1 MQIDGTT
8 TSLFQSSTGYGAAS
22 GRGFTLS
29 GSSRNASD
37 ASEAFGMD
45 MTRRLQASSTASASR
60 TSPTAA
66 APSPQTDPSTATE
79 QPDASRLG
87 SALAQTAEF
96 IRSEFGDD
104 AATAAMGIV
113 YKNAGNGPLSEDSL
127 GKGLL
132 NVVRMVD
139 RNYGFAAGDKLMGHL
154 NGELNNALND
164 YFDNGFQ
171 ETFFAVSPET
181 SQGIATALNAANLGG
196 SLDNVDLPSLID
208 MLRDSL
214 EEGGALTDET
224 VTTLEQAELDP
235 TTLTPDR
242 LQRLMAQVVP
252 EESGAAAPSAYD
264 MAAAAQYAAPQAGM
278 LINQMV

>member
-8 TSLFQSSTGYGAAS
+8 TSLFQSFSGYGAAS
-22 GRGFTLS
+22 GQGFTLS
-29 GSSRNASD
+29 GSSRRASD
-37 ASEAFGMD
+37 ASDAFGLD
-45 MTRRLQASSTASASR
+45 MARRLQDSPNAATKSAPSD
-60 TSPTAA
+60 AA
-66 APSPQTDPSTATE
+66 ASEQTDAGTQTE

-96 IRSEFGDD
+96 IRGKFGDD
-104 AATAAMGIV
+104 AATAAMGII
-113 YKNAGNGPLSEDSL
+113 YKSVGDGPLSEENL

-139 RNYGFAAGDKLMGHL
+139 KNYGFAAGDTLMGQL

-171 ETFFAVSPET
+171 ETFFAVTPEV
-181 SQGIATALNAANLGG
+181 SQNMASALNAANLGG
-196 SLDNVDLPSLID
+196 SLDDVDLPSLID

-214 EEGGALTDET
+214 AEGGALTDET

-242 LQRLMAQVVP
+242 LQRLIAQAVP

-278 LINQMV
+278 LLNQMI